1 MRPVPESW
9 TPDDFW
15 SFVWAIPQPGYRM
28 FRSSLSVILLALLAG
43 CSAKDREVSQAT
55 PLTAADSRAIRSVD
69 SAYVA
74 AWLRDDTAGV
84 LATLA
89 PDAILMPAG
98 QHPLV
103 GASEIRA
110 FWWPQ
115 DGSHTKILTFVRQL
129 DELDGRGDVAWTRG
143 TDTLTFTYAKG
154 RSEEHTSE
162 FQSPYVISYA
172 VFCLKKKNQQN
183 AVGTRAIPVGD
194 GLARARS

>member
-1 MRPVPESW
+1 
-9 TPDDFW
+9 
-15 SFVWAIPQPGYRM
+15 M
-28 FRSSLSVILLALLAG
+28 FRSSSSVILLALLAG

-98 QHPLV
+98 PHPLV
-103 GASEIRA
+103 GATEIRA

-129 DELDGRGDVAWTRG
+129 DELEGRGDVAWTRG

-154 RSEEHTSE
+154 AAPVSPMGSRSMTLALLRRQPTGEWR
-162 FQSPYVISYA
+162 ISRMMW
-172 VFCLKKKNQQN
+172 
-183 AVGTRAIPVGD
+183 GTRT
-194 GLARARS
+194 R